1 MTPKV
6 LSISTLVIGGQPLKT
21 NTDGLV
27 SLTDLY
33 HVACQQG
40 LADGKLEPKGWAQAP
55 RAKKSG
61 SSGKTSVSGGPGRD
75 FIDFVAENLHV
86 DAAHIYKTS
95 KARMDRG
102 GGTFAHWQI
111 ALAYA
116 KYLSP
121 ALHMQVNEVYA
132 RVKSG
137 DVTLAAEIADKAK
150 PADAAWLAKRVQS
163 TVARNMLTSTLA
175 AHGVGGKGFADC
187 TNAIYKNVLGGK
199 KSEICAAR
207 GLRKSTNLRNV
218 MSSEQ
223 LIATSMSELV
233 ASKRIDVVN
242 ARGNHACTITCDSA
256 ASSVMALLGGA
267 A

>member
-1 MTPKV
+1 MQ
-6 LSISTLVIGGQPLKT
+6 SITLGGQPLKT
-21 NTDGLV
+21 NADGLV

-33 HVACQQG
+33 QAACRQG
-40 LADGKLEPKGWAQAP
+40 WAEGKLEPKKWAQTP
-55 RAKKSG
+55 HAKKSG
-61 SSGKTSVSGGPGRD
+61 STGKVSVSGGPGRD
-75 FIDFVAENLHV
+75 FVDFVADNLKV
-86 DAAHIYKTS
+86 NAADVYKAVRG
-95 KARMDRG
+95 KHG

-132 RVKSG
+132 RYKTG

-163 TVARNMLTSTLA
+163 TVARNSLTSTLA
-175 AHGVGGKGFADC
+175 AHGVAGKGFADC

-207 GLRKSTNLRNV
+207 GLRKSTNLRNI
-218 MSSEQ
+218 MDAEQ
-223 LIATSMSELV
+223 LTVTAMSELV
-233 ASKRIDVVN
+233 ATKRIETRNV
-242 ARGNHACTITCDSA
+242 RGNQACTDHCDWA
-256 ASSVMALLGGA
+256 GWSVMKLLQGGVA

>member
-6 LSISTLVIGGQPLKT
+6 LSAPLLIIGGQPLKT
-21 NTDGLV
+21 NTEGLL

-33 HVACQQG
+33 QAACRQG
-40 LADGKLEPKGWAQAP
+40 WADGKLEPKGWAQTP

-75 FIDFVAENLHV
+75 FIDFVAENLKV
-86 DAAHIYKTS
+86 DAATIYKAVRG
-95 KARMDRG
+95 KHG

-121 ALHMQVNEVYA
+121 ALHMQVNDVYA
-132 RVKSG
+132 RYKTG

-163 TVARNMLTSTLA
+163 TVVRNELTSTLA
-175 AHGVGGKGFADC
+175 AHGVAGKGFADC

-199 KSEICAAR
+199 KSEVCAAR

-218 MSSEQ
+218 MNTEQ

-233 ASKRIDVVN
+233 AAKRIDRN
-242 ARGNHACTITCDSA
+242 NDRGNHVCTLTCNTA
-256 ASSVMALLGGA
+256 AANVMALLGGVA

>member
-1 MTPKV
+1 MQVIT
-6 LSISTLVIGGQPLKT
+6 IGGQPLKT
-21 NTDGLV
+21 NPAGLV
-27 SLTDLY
+27 SLTDLFK
-33 HVACQQG
+33 A
-40 LADGKLEPKGWAQAP
+40 AQAAGQTTGKRDP
-55 RAKKSG
+55 RRWKEEAG
-61 SSGKTSVSGGPGRD
+61 QE
-75 FIDFVAENLHV
+75 FIAVVAGTLNV
-86 DAAHIYKTS
+86 PAADIYKAT
-95 KARMDRG
+95 KGKG

-150 PADAAWLAKRVQS
+150 PADAAWLAKRLQS

-175 AHGVGGKGFADC
+175 SHGVGGKGFADC

-218 MSSEQ
+218 MSTEQ

>member
-1 MTPKV
+1 MQANIT
-6 LSISTLVIGGQPLKT
+6 IGGQPLKT
-21 NTDGLV
+21 NADGLV

-33 HVACQQG
+33 QAACRQG
-40 LADGKLEPKGWAQAP
+40 WADGKLEPKKWAQAP
-55 RAKKSG
+55 HSKKSG

-75 FIDFVAENLHV
+75 FIDFVAENLKV
-86 DAAHIYKTS
+86 NAADVYKGIRG
-95 KARMDRG
+95 KHG

-132 RVKSG
+132 RYKSG

-150 PADAAWLAKRVQS
+150 PADAVWLAKRVQS
-163 TVARNMLTSTLA
+163 TVVRNELTSTLA
-175 AHGVGGKGFADC
+175 AHGVAGKGFADC

-199 KSEICAAR
+199 KSEVCAAR

-218 MSSEQ
+218 MNIEQ
-223 LIATSMSELV
+223 LVATSMSELV
-233 ASKRIDVVN
+233 ASRRIDVN
-242 ARGNHACTITCDSA
+242 NSRGNRACTDQCDT
-256 ASSVMALLGGA
+256 ASFHVMKLLQVGA